1 MFAAYRVKRRRTRLA
16 AYFREV
22 LIGDETS
29 LPLFIFSIIDFSI
42 TVFYKCSI
50 FDQ

>member
-1 MFAAYRVKRRRTRLA
+1 MFAEYRVRRVVPGLQLI
-16 AYFREV
+16 FRGV
-22 LIGDETS
+22 LSGDETS
-29 LPLFIFSIIDFSI
+29 LLLFILSITDFSI